1 MVATFTTALFF
12 SSRTSELTPSLTRL
26 GIFFLEVGLLTAL
39 TGASIGQRIMK
50 IRVVTWPGQLYAP
63 PRSAFLRTFLIL
75 LILPPVIV
83 DSEGRGLHDR
93 IAGTEVVRVS

>member
-50 IRVVTWPGQLYAP
+50 IRVVTAIG
-63 PRSAFLRTFLIL
+63 IL
-75 LILPPVIV
+75 ANILNPSNSPT
-83 DSEGRGLHDR
+83 GNCR
-93 IAGTEVVRVS
+93 